1 MKDPHEWRIFL
12 GTLAGC
18 LAVLR
23 RAHAQQA
30 GKVYRVGYLGSGT
43 ALEAPLQ
50 RALENGFRD
59 LGYAPG
65 QRILLE
71 YRFSELSAERLR
83 EFASEF
89 VHMPVDL
96 ILADTNSAVAAAKQ
110 ATTLIPIVMIVGT
123 GVVHAGLIQ
132 SLARLGGNVT
142 GLTADSAPETILAK
156 QVATLQECV
165 PNLRKLGVLWNPNAP
180 GYRIYFDIL
189 EAQASQLHVEVQS
202 LEVTSPDTVGA
213 AFQAAKKNNLN
224 GMIVFVDI
232 LTFGRR
238 RDITTLATK
247 YRIPT
252 VAYVREFA
260 DAGGLL
266 AYGANLADM
275 HRRAAYYVDRIIKGA
290 KPGDLPVEQPT
301 KFELVVNLK
310 TAKALGLTISPSL
323 LARADQVIE

>member
-1 MKDPHEWRIFL
+1 MAHIPWDL
-12 GTLAGC
+12 GRVPCCASARPCAASRQGLS
-18 LAVLR
+18 R
-23 RAHAQQA
+23 RLPRQRDRFGGAA
-30 GKVYRVGYLGSGT
+30 
-43 ALEAPLQ
+43 Q

-132 SLARLGGNVT
+132 SLPRLGGNVT

-213 AFQAAKKNNLN
+213 AFQAAKKQPK
-224 GMIVFVDI
+224 
-232 LTFGRR
+232 
-238 RDITTLATK
+238 RD
-247 YRIPT
+247 
-252 VAYVREFA
+252 
-260 DAGGLL
+260 
-266 AYGANLADM
+266 
-275 HRRAAYYVDRIIKGA
+275 DRFCGHSH
-290 KPGDLPVEQPT
+290 VW
-301 KFELVVNLK
+301 
-310 TAKALGLTISPSL
+310 S
-323 LARADQVIE
+323 

>member
-238 RDITTLATK
+238 HDITTLATK